1 MYFGKSF
8 LNQIIGNQC
17 ITEEFIYSLYEG
29 RGKSKLKSTPM
40 EMYEALNG
48 KIRGHHVILLGMHN
62 SNIVFLEKQINEL
75 EKEIDILLQ
84 KERDSLE
91 LLESQVTIGSGL
103 CCVSVHGQPPRKK
116 IADLKISTGAWF
128 PEWEGRK
135 H

>member
-1 MYFGKSF
+1 MLGEVNRNKNRIHKVLQDANIKISSVLSDVFGETGKSI

-75 EKEIDILLQ
+75 RKEN
-84 KERDSLE
+84 
-91 LLESQVTIGSGL
+91 
-103 CCVSVHGQPPRKK
+103 
-116 IADLKISTGAWF
+116 
-128 PEWEGRK
+128 
-135 H
+135 

>member
-1 MYFGKSF
+1 
-8 LNQIIGNQC
+8 
-17 ITEEFIYSLYEG
+17 
-29 RGKSKLKSTPM
+29 M

-91 LLESQVTIGSGL
+91 LLETIPGIS
-103 CCVSVHGQPPRKK
+103 
-116 IADLKISTGAWF
+116 KISASSIIAELVWMYLKL
-128 PEWEGRK
+128 RNI
-135 H
+135 